1 MKLHFYD
8 VRSLKTAWAF
18 FDFEF
23 YFLTFIKGLEPV
35 LLDSGEVYEYIVAI
49 FALDETESFF
59 CVKPFY
65 FTLFHVCFLLGAVRH
80 TCVTILAQVLMCQDE
95 ENSTRTSLPNKN
107 NSLTS

>member
-1 MKLHFYD
+1 M
-8 VRSLKTAWAF
+8 KTAWAF

-49 FALDETESFF
+49 FALDETEALF

-65 FTLFHVCFLLGAVRH
+65 FTLFHVCFLLACH
-80 TCVTILAQVLMCQDE
+80 LAHVCYYPC
-95 ENSTRTSLPNKN
+95 SSLDV
-107 NSLTS
+107 SG